1 MRDNFLVRNVKLR
14 CIWVKMS
21 SPHKYMNN
29 TVTITTLCLNLEY
42 QETLSSVQFN
52 LLCVDFI
59 SKVKD

>member
-1 MRDNFLVRNVKLR
+1 MRANFVVRNIKLR

-29 TVTITTLCLNLEY
+29 TVTITTLCINLEY
-42 QETLSSVQFN
+42 QETSSSVQFH

-59 SKVKD
+59 FKVED

>member
-1 MRDNFLVRNVKLR
+1 MRDNFVVRNVKLR

>member
-1 MRDNFLVRNVKLR
+1 MRNNFVVRNIKLM

-42 QETLSSVQFN
+42 EETLSSVQFN
-52 LLCVDFI
+52 LLYVDFI
-59 SKVKD
+59 SNVKD

>member
-1 MRDNFLVRNVKLR
+1 MRENFVVRNIKLR

-21 SPHKYMNN
+21 SAHKYMKS

-42 QETLSSVQFN
+42 QETVSSVQFN